1 MRRANIMQTKTPCG
15 HCGTIRAKR
24 RMVASS
30 PANIVLCFNREM
42 CSQRVVAR
50 HRREYQPR
58 LPGL

>member
-1 MRRANIMQTKTPCG
+1 MQTKTPCG

-42 CSQRVVAR
+42 CSQRVIAR
-50 HRREYQPR
+50 HRHKTQ
-58 LPGL
+58 LLLGL